1 MGGGLSRK
9 REAEEMKA
17 AQLDMQAEVLAA
29 KDKSLRAKDKAVKQL
44 RRQVRELI
52 RSKAASDAALHSAE
66 AKQAVAEAASFA
78 STCAGAQKASQV
90 VQLQEELSSATQAAR
105 HLERELASLTAEVSR
120 MKSQLETKA
129 SELCRTQ
136 SMLREARV
144 ASEGWKSTSEKVM
157 EEADGKVRE
166 VQAIHSNVSFLRA
179 KLVSMYLSEFAP
191 SDTCHAPN
199 DTCQGRADQ
208 HCEVAT
214 QACMFHAELDPRIH
228 PELCLASGLYG
239 ISQGG
244 AREAVPPFQPS
255 HPHAKCR
262 SAWR

>member
-1 MGGGLSRK
+1 
-9 REAEEMKA
+9 MKA
-17 AQLDMQAEVLAA
+17 AHLDMQAEVLAA
-29 KDKSLRAKDKAVKQL
+29 KDKSLRAKDKAVKLL

-52 RSKAASDAALHSAE
+52 RSKAASDAALQSAE
-66 AKQAVAEAASFA
+66 AKQAVAEAAVFA
-78 STCAGAQKASQV
+78 STCAGAEKASQV

-144 ASEGWKSTSEKVM
+144 ATEGWKSTSEKVM

-179 KLVSMYLSEFAP
+179 KLVSMYLGGF
-191 SDTCHAPN
+191 APN

-208 HCEVAT
+208 RCEVAT
-214 QACMFHAELDPRIH
+214 PACMFHAELDPRIH
-228 PELCLASGLYG
+228 PELCLASGLYR

-255 HPHAKCR
+255 YPRARCR